1 MLLKGKQRPLPTI
14 VQELAIRVV
23 KGIMKDNGSGYA
35 AQIAFFFLF
44 ALFPFLLSLISL
56 LAYLP
61 VTGMIRM
68 LMRIIG
74 LFAPDDVLYL
84 VENNLRILFSVH
96 QGGLLSIG
104 IVLTL
109 WTASNAVISI
119 QTALNAAFETQE
131 QRPYWKVRM
140 IAGLI
145 VISFTF
151 FIIVAL
157 LLLFFG
163 PRIGVWI
170 VSLAGFGTVFSHS
183 WNILRW
189 LLIFSLM
196 AMTLSALYR
205 YAPSVKLS
213 WRETAPGAITA
224 TGTWI
229 AVSLAFSFFVN
240 KFESYNKTYG
250 SIGTVIALLV
260 WMYASGY
267 VILIGGEINA
277 CLRELLSEKAG
288 STKTGEV

>member
-1 MLLKGKQRPLPTI
+1 MLIKGKERPLFPL
-14 VQELAIRVV
+14 VQGLAGRVV
-23 KGIMKDNGSGYA
+23 RGIMKDNCDGYA

-44 ALFPFLLSLISL
+44 ALFPFLLSLITL

-61 VTGMIRM
+61 VPGLIGM
-68 LMRIIG
+68 LLRIIG
-74 LFAPDDVLYL
+74 PFAPDDVLYL
-84 VENNLRILFSVH
+84 VEKNLRILFSVH

-104 IVLTL
+104 ILLTL

-119 QTALNAAFETQE
+119 QTALNAAFEIQE

-140 IAGLI
+140 MAGLL

-151 FIIVAL
+151 FIIVSL

-163 PRIGVWI
+163 PRIGFWI
-170 VSLAGFGTVFSHS
+170 VSLAGFGTVFSHA

-205 YAPSVKLS
+205 FAPTVRLS
-213 WRETAPGAITA
+213 WHETAPGAITA
-224 TGTWI
+224 TVAWV

-240 KFESYNKTYG
+240 KFETYNKTYG

-277 CLRELLSEKAG
+277 GLRELLSEKAG
-288 STKTGEV
+288 RTKTREE